1 MDGQCLKNC
10 LQVILNGKKYAKIQ
24 GRFYKIYDEDSDKG
38 FILDV
43 DVKHPKRLHNL
54 HCDLPFLPEKMKLN
68 KCIKLVSHLYDKN
81 NYVVHIRA
89 LKQALGH
96 GIILKK
102 VRKVIQF
109 NQEECLKEYIDI
121 NTKLRTKAQKMILK
135 KFL

>member
-1 MDGQCLKNC
+1 
-10 LQVILNGKKYAKIQ
+10 
-24 GRFYKIYDEDSDKG
+24 
-38 FILDV
+38 
-43 DVKHPKRLHNL
+43 
-54 HCDLPFLPEKMKLN
+54 MKLN

-96 GIILKK
+96 GIVLKK

-109 NQEECLKEYIDI
+109 NQEVCLKEYIDI

-135 KFL
+135 KISLN